1 MEFPPFVLV
10 DRMMSAVWAPVLH
23 ALPFMDAGSADK
35 PGKERGCVLLL
46 GGGGAQGGLVGSQWG
61 DPNLLS
67 ERALRNGG

>member
-10 DRMMSAVWAPVLH
+10 DRMMSAVWAPVLP
-23 ALPFMDAGSADK
+23 ALPFMDPGSADK
-35 PGKERGCVLLL
+35 PGKESGCVLSL
-46 GGGGAQGGLVGSQWG
+46 GGAGVGSQWS